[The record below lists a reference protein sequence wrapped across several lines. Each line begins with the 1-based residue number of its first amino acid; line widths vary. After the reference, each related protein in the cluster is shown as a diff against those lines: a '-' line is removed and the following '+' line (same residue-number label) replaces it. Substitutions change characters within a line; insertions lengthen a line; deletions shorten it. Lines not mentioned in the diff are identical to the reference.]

1 MTVLL
6 FKTPLVHDAEQGRTC
21 MKKARQK
28 TSVGLSRRLHFP
40 DAENASPGPPGPFRV
55 DGSCAVHPARP
66 ASCRQFNVFTT
77 TCAPGKD
84 PDYTRR
90 NDVLV
95 PIVDY
100 TDRAF
105 AAVMPFFQMEKER
118 DIAKAVNLIR
128 SRIMNLQG
136 YDGRDSWWRWD

>member
-1 MTVLL
+1 
-6 FKTPLVHDAEQGRTC
+6 
-21 MKKARQK
+21 
-28 TSVGLSRRLHFP
+28 
-40 DAENASPGPPGPFRV
+40 
-55 DGSCAVHPARP
+55 
-66 ASCRQFNVFTT
+66 
-77 TCAPGKD
+77 
-84 PDYTRR
+84 
-90 NDVLV
+90 V